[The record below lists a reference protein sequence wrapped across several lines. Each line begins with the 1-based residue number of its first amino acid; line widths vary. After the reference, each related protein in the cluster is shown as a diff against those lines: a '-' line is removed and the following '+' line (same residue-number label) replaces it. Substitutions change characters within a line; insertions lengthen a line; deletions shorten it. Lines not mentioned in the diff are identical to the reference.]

1 MQRDLNPQAVSLTET
16 NSKTVGVRAV
26 DVGRARTRFTFGRSD
41 TASIL
46 TDSISSLAS
55 TTKRRQAGPI
65 VSRQDVETITVDDL
79 HFLIG
84 EDAKNVVSPSE
95 LRSASECNQD
105 AATHKALIYAA
116 LERMARR
123 AGVYELVI
131 ERLVVGLSCKAIYK
145 YGGLLSAWLLG
156 SPHLIGANCGDASG
170 ARHRVV
176 IRAVAVIPQPYGA
189 LLDFGIERRN
199 GLDGWAL
206 VVDAGAGALNWS
218 CSTMQQQHF
227 YRSGTF
233 PKAMLGC
240 AFAVAG
246 AIDKDLRDNLEVIE
260 RIDRAIRRVDGD
272 GSFEVAGVKHNI
284 ADHWHRVE
292 AVMHEAVDKMMA
304 RVGTTADLDLVLMT
318 GCGAALFA
326 DAIRKH
332 YPILANRIRQ
342 VEDPIYANV
351 RGFHV
356 YGERML
362 LERTAASDQ
371 THLM

>member
-1 MQRDLNPQAVSLTET
+1 MKRDLNPQTVSSTET
-16 NSKTVGVRAV
+16 NTKTVGVRAI
-26 DVGRARTRFTFGRSD
+26 DVGHSRTRFTYGRSE
-41 TASIL
+41 TALIL
-46 TDSISSLAS
+46 TDSIPSLAPKA
-55 TTKRRQAGPI
+55 KRLQAGPI
-65 VSRQDVETITVDDL
+65 ASRQNVETITVDDL

-84 EDAKNVVSPSE
+84 EDAKDVVNPSE
-95 LRSASECNQD
+95 LRSASERNRD

-131 ERLVVGLSCKAIYK
+131 ERLVVGLSCKAIYNS
-145 YGGLLSAWLLG
+145 GELLSAWLVG
-156 SPHLIGANCGDASG
+156 SPHLIGATCGDGGG

-176 IRAVAVIPQPYGA
+176 IRAASVIPQPYGA

-199 GLDGWAL
+199 DLDGWAL
-206 VVDAGAGALNWS
+206 VVDAGAGALNWF
-218 CSTMQQQHF
+218 CSSKQRQYW

-233 PKAMLGC
+233 PKAMLAC
-240 AFAVAG
+240 AYAVAG
-246 AIDKDLRDNLEVIE
+246 AIDKDLRHNLEVIE

-272 GSFEVAGVKHNI
+272 GSFEVAGVKHDI
-284 ADHWHRVE
+284 ADHWHRVD
-292 AVMHEAVDKMMA
+292 AVMHEAVDKMIA

-318 GCGAALFA
+318 GGGAALFA
-326 DAIRKH
+326 EAIRMH

-356 YGERML
+356 FGDHVR
-362 LERTAASDQ
+362 AAA
-371 THLM
+371 HRGK